1 MASKIEVDEIFNAG
15 GDNDTGIDLATNDQI
30 LLKVA
35 NATRL
40 TMNSTGQTTIVGEGG
55 STTTSVQQG
64 LCKSWCHFTGSGTIA
79 IDDSFNSASLTDAG
93 TGDYEVLFTNAMNNA
108 NYSAQGATSGDSIR
122 MFDHATTKIDRILC
136 IGHAGSSEDVASVAT
151 SVDGDLA

>member
-1 MASKIEVDEIFNAG
+1 MTS
-15 GDNDTGIDLATNDQI
+15 Q
-30 LLKVA
+30 LKVDKLQGRTTA
-35 NATRL
+35 GSISVTR
-40 TMNSTGQTTIVGEGG
+40 EG
-55 STTTSVQQG
+55 TSVETNLQQG

-79 IDDSFNSASLTDAG
+79 IDDSFNSASLTDEG

-122 MFDHATTKIDRILC
+122 MFAHATTKIDRIIC
-136 IGHAGSSEDVASVAT
+136 IGHDGSVEDPHAVVT

>member
-1 MASKIEVDEIFNAG
+1 MTS
-15 GDNDTGIDLATNDQI
+15 Q
-30 LLKVA
+30 LKVDKLQG
-35 NATRL
+35 R
-40 TMNSTGQTTIVGEGG
+40 TTAGSISVTSEG
-55 STTTSVQQG
+55 TSVETNLQQG
-64 LCKSWCHFTGSGTIA
+64 LCKSWCHFTGTSTIS

-122 MFDHATTKIDRILC
+122 MFAHATTKIDRILC
-136 IGHAGSSEDVASVAT
+136 IGHAGSNEDVASVAT

>member
-1 MASKIEVDEIFNAG
+1 MASVLKLNTLTGASTAG
-15 GDNDTGIDLATNDQI
+15 SIAVT
-30 LLKVA
+30 
-35 NATRL
+35 
-40 TMNSTGQTTIVGEGG
+40 GEGN
-55 STTTSVQQG
+55 STTTNLQQG

-122 MFDHATTKIDRILC
+122 IFAHATTKIDRILC
-136 IGHAGSSEDVASVAT
+136 IGHGGGMEDVASVAT

>member
-1 MASKIEVDEIFNAG
+1 MTS
-15 GDNDTGIDLATNDQI
+15 Q
-30 LLKVA
+30 LKVDKLQG
-35 NATRL
+35 R
-40 TMNSTGQTTIVGEGG
+40 TTAGSITVMSEG
-55 STTTSVQQG
+55 TSVETNLQQG
-64 LCKSWCHFTGSGTIA
+64 LCKSWCHFTGTSTIS

-122 MFDHATTKIDRILC
+122 MFAHATTKIDRILC
-136 IGHAGSSEDVASVAT
+136 IGHAGSNEDVASVAT

>member
-1 MASKIEVDEIFNAG
+1 MTS
-15 GDNDTGIDLATNDQI
+15 Q
-30 LLKVA
+30 LKVDKLQG
-35 NATRL
+35 R
-40 TMNSTGQTTIVGEGG
+40 TTAGSITVTSEG
-55 STTTSVQQG
+55 TSVETNLQQG
-64 LCKSWCHFTGSGTIA
+64 LCKSWCHFTGTSTIS

-122 MFDHATTKIDRILC
+122 MFAHATTKIDRILC
-136 IGHAGSSEDVASVAT
+136 IGHAGSNEDVASVAT

>member
-1 MASKIEVDEIFNAG
+1 MASVLKLNTLTGASTAG
-15 GDNDTGIDLATNDQI
+15 SIAVT
-30 LLKVA
+30 
-35 NATRL
+35 
-40 TMNSTGQTTIVGEGG
+40 GEGN
-55 STTTSVQQG
+55 STTTNLQQG
-64 LCKSWCHFTGSGTIA
+64 LCKAWCHFTGSGTIA

-122 MFDHATTKIDRILC
+122 MFAHATTKIDRILC
-136 IGHAGSSEDVASVAT
+136 IGHAGSNEDVASVAT

>member
-1 MASKIEVDEIFNAG
+1 MASTLKINTLTGVSTAG
-15 GDNDTGIDLATNDQI
+15 SIAVT
-30 LLKVA
+30 
-35 NATRL
+35 
-40 TMNSTGQTTIVGEGG
+40 GEGN
-55 STTTSVQQG
+55 STTTNLQQG

-122 MFDHATTKIDRILC
+122 MFDHATPKIDRILC
-136 IGHAGSSEDVASVAT
+136 IGHAGSNEDVASVAT

>member
-1 MASKIEVDEIFNAG
+1 MASI
-15 GDNDTGIDLATNDQI
+15 
-30 LLKVA
+30 LKV
-35 NATRL
+35 NTL
-40 TMNSTGQTTIVGEGG
+40 TGASTAGSIAVTGEGN
-55 STTTSVQQG
+55 STTTNLQQG
-64 LCKSWCHFTGSGTIA
+64 LCKSWCHFTGTSTIS

-122 MFDHATTKIDRILC
+122 MFAHATTKIDRILC
-136 IGHAGSSEDVASVAT
+136 IGHAGSNEDVASVAT

>member
-1 MASKIEVDEIFNAG
+1 MASKIEVDEIMNAG

-55 STTTSVQQG
+55 TTTTSVQQG
-64 LCKSWCHFTGSGTIA
+64 LCKSWCHFTGTGTIA
-79 IDDSFNSASLTDAG
+79 IDDSFNSSSLADDG

-122 MFDHATTKIDRILC
+122 MFAHATTKIDRILC
-136 IGHAGSSEDVASVAT
+136 IGHGGSSEDVASVAT

>member
-1 MASKIEVDEIFNAG
+1 MTS
-15 GDNDTGIDLATNDQI
+15 Q
-30 LLKVA
+30 LKVDKLQG
-35 NATRL
+35 R
-40 TMNSTGQTTIVGEGG
+40 TTAGSITVMSEG
-55 STTTSVQQG
+55 TSVETNLQQG

-122 MFDHATTKIDRILC
+122 MFAHATTKIDRILC
-136 IGHAGSSEDVASVAT
+136 IGHAGSNEDVASVAT